1 MSKLI
6 AKGAEASLYLESF
19 YGHPVIRK
27 HRRPKPY
34 RLPQLDSK
42 LRGERTIREARLLS
56 AARQIGVAT
65 PVLYQVDVDSA
76 TIIMEFIDGDR
87 VKEVVPEMPP
97 AKRRKLFQEIGKS
110 VGNLHGHEI
119 AHGDLTTSNMLMRN
133 SQCIYFIDF
142 GLAQNT
148 QNIEDFGTDIHLL
161 RRVLLSTHYPHWE
174 HCYKAFQEGYRT
186 TFGKTSDDVFRKV
199 EAIESRG
206 RYITERIR

>member
-6 AKGAEASLYLESF
+6 AKGAEASLYLETF
-19 YGHPVIRK
+19 YGHAVIRK

-65 PVLYQVDVDSA
+65 PVLYQIDVDSA
-76 TIIMEFIDGDR
+76 TIIMEYIDGDR
-87 VKEVVPEMPP
+87 VKEMIPGIPP
-97 AKRRKLFQEIGKS
+97 AKRRTLFQKIGQS
-110 VGNLHGHEI
+110 VGTLHRNEI
-119 AHGDLTTSNMLMRN
+119 AHGDLTTSNILMRN
-133 SQCIYFIDF
+133 PQCIYFIDF
-142 GLAQNT
+142 GLAMNT

-161 RRVLLSTHYPHWE
+161 HRALLSTHYPHWE
-174 HCYKAFQEGYRT
+174 DCYRAFQEGYRT
-186 TFGKTSDDVFRKV
+186 TFGESSDDVFRKV